1 MESFSKFKD
10 TLLYSIS
17 GLLVGILITL
27 STTILMAV
35 LSMKESIVKLEAA
48 QTQEAKEREE
58 IKKRV
63 AETENKNQEQEKE
76 IIHIKAILKEDEK
89 KNIGNIAE
97 RQTE

>member
-10 TLLYSIS
+10 TLLYAIS
-17 GLLVGILITL
+17 GLLVGIITTL
-27 STTILMAV
+27 LTAILMAV
-35 LSMKESIVKLEAA
+35 LSMKEVVIKLETV
-48 QTQEAKEREE
+48 QIQEVKEREE

-63 AETENKNQEQEKE
+63 TDTENKNQDQDKE
-76 IIHIKAILKEDEK
+76 ITQIKAILREDEK